1 MKTTSRKILLLAALW
16 FGVFRLGAA
25 EAEGRIALTPEEQ
38 AWIAAHPVILV
49 GHDPGYAPFVFKD
62 ERGELVGIDIDYL
75 RLLEQ
80 RTGLTFRNV
89 APGDW
94 AQVVA
99 DFKARRLDLLT
110 SLGYAEEREQYL
122 IYTEPYS
129 NSPNVIVTR
138 VESPFLFDLR
148 DLSGHKV
155 GVRRGYVGMRRAL
168 TAAAPDCVV
177 VEFDDMNQTLEA
189 VARGEVFAAVAD
201 VVNASYLIRTRSLSN
216 LRLGSVISGTS
227 ANRIGVRKDWPEL
240 ARILD
245 KAVVSIT
252 PLERKRITDRW
263 VGVDYARDDW
273 WLKAFKIAAGAAAVI
288 LLVFV
293 LQFLHTRRLKRELT
307 ERRRIQAELEQ
318 AHERLVQISEQ
329 KSEMLRTVTHDLRN
343 PLTGLTL
350 GIEVLRLDRAGEIR
364 QNLDQMHAT
373 AQQMMRLINDLVD
386 ANVLE
391 SGRRNFRWTRVDTV
405 AVFRESA
412 AGLRETAARKGIRL
426 NLTAQEAVM
435 SIQSDLTALRQ
446 VADNLISNAVKF
458 SPRDTPV
465 EVNVR
470 WTGLGV
476 RVQVRDHG
484 PGISPEMRAQVFTQ
498 YGQGNAKPTGGEK
511 STGLGLWI
519 VQRMVAALRGRVWSE
534 TAEGGGT
541 VFLVELPRQQPGEP
555 A

>member
-1 MKTTSRKILLLAALW
+1 MAAFW
-16 FGVFRLGAA
+16 LGALRLSA
-25 EAEGRIALTPEEQ
+25 AGAEGLIELTPEEQ
-38 AWIAAHPVILV
+38 AWIAAHPTILV
-49 GHDPGYAPFVFKD
+49 GHDPSYAPFVFKD
-62 ERGELVGIDIDYL
+62 ESGELVGIDIDYL
-75 RLLEQ
+75 RLLGQ
-80 RTGLTFRNV
+80 RTGLKFRNL

-94 AQVVA
+94 SQVVE
-99 DFKARRLDLLT
+99 DFKARRIDLLT

-122 IYTEPYS
+122 IYSESYS
-129 NSPNVIVTR
+129 NSPNVIITR

-148 DLSGHKV
+148 DLAGHKV

-168 TAAAPDCVV
+168 YAAAPDCVV
-177 VEFDDMNQTLEA
+177 VEFDDMNQTLGA

-201 VVNASYLIRTRSLSN
+201 VVNASYIIRTQSLSN
-216 LRLGSVISGTS
+216 LRLGTVISGTS
-227 ANRIGVRKDWPEL
+227 ANRLGIRKDWPEL

-245 KAVVSIT
+245 KAIASIT

-263 VGVDYARDDW
+263 VKVDYANDDW
-273 WLKAFKIAAGAAAVI
+273 WLKAFKVAAATVFVI

-293 LQFLHTRRLKRELT
+293 LLYLHTRRLELELA
-307 ERRRIQAELEQ
+307 ERRRIQAALEQ
-318 AHERLVQISEQ
+318 AHDRLARISEQ
-329 KSEMLRTVTHDLRN
+329 KSELLRTVTHDLRN

-350 GIEVLRLDRAGEIR
+350 GIELLRLEGLGGSHR
-364 QNLDQMHAT
+364 NLDQMHAT

-391 SGRRNFRWTRVDTV
+391 SGRRNFSWTRVDAA
-405 AVFRESA
+405 AVFREA
-412 AGLRETAARKGIRL
+412 VAGLATTAERKAIRL
-426 NLTAQEAVM
+426 KFTAQEPDM
-435 SIQSDLTALRQ
+435 PIQSDLTALRQ

-458 SPRDTPV
+458 SPRDTAV

-476 RVQVRDHG
+476 RVEVRDHG

-498 YGQGNAKPTGGEK
+498 YGQGDAKPTGGEK

-519 VQRMVAALRGRVWSE
+519 VQRVVAALHGRVWSE
-534 TAEGGGT
+534 TAAGGGT
-541 VFLVELPRQQPGEP
+541 VFVVELPRQQPGEP